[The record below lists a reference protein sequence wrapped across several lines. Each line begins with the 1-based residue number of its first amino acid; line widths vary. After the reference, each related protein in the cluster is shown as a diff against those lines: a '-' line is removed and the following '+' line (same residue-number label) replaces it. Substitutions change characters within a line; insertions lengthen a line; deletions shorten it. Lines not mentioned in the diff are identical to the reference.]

1 MTIFENPWFVT
12 TIGVVPATI
21 LLGTL
26 KKCWEY
32 IKISKKATIQKGLSL
47 QVSRCKVNI
56 KVGQIQDIA
65 TVDKSA
71 SVVLPANTS
80 FIDDCITDSN
90 SALGAYFMKH
100 FPSKISNLG
109 EVIKGCL
116 NDSGKLLDDEGDYPP
131 GTSIIL
137 PSPYDSPVN
146 IILTASTIRKKGVGI
161 VAEPS
166 NISKCI
172 EEVFELTSD
181 KKIRK
186 LYLPILGSGHGG
198 LDLYD
203 ALVFL
208 ILAIK
213 HSSNKFHHIKEID
226 IAVREDYAEK
236 FKNIYKLQYL
246 ILVKKE
252 YDGGI

>member
-1 MTIFENPWFVT
+1 
-12 TIGVVPATI
+12 
-21 LLGTL
+21 
-26 KKCWEY
+26 
-32 IKISKKATIQKGLSL
+32 
-47 QVSRCKVNI
+47 
-56 KVGQIQDIA
+56 
-65 TVDKSA
+65 
-71 SVVLPANTS
+71 
-80 FIDDCITDSN
+80 
-90 SALGAYFMKH
+90 MKH

-116 NDSGKLLDDEGDYPP
+116 NESERLPDDQGEYPP

-146 IILTASTIRKKGVGI
+146 IILTASTIRKKGEGI

-172 EEVFELTSD
+172 EEVFKLTSD

-186 LYLPILGSGHGG
+186 LYLPIIGSGHGG

-208 ILAIK
+208 ILDIK
-213 HSSNKFHHIKEID
+213 HSSNKFYHIKEID
-226 IAVREDYAEK
+226 IPIREEDTK
-236 FKNIYKLQYL
+236 KLKNIYRLQYL
-246 ILVKKE
+246 MLIKQE